1 MRTVTLEFLRHGPP
15 HGFLLSPLARYMALC
30 GSHQPADVTVP
41 FEHSE
46 LLTRLRA
53 LLYKDSQVTRELQ
66 LGETAHAMSRVLAE
80 VPGLVA
86 ELANPGLNAY
96 PEPTHL
102 RIIFNA
108 NELALLPFE
117 LATSAS
123 AFPGA
128 GQSLALQPQVPM
140 CITRE
145 VRQSSSGTIEWPR
158 KPRILFAASSAGGE
172 VPVQEHLLALRGV
185 IEPWMYHYE
194 EQNEEEWQKRI
205 SEHLTFL
212 PNASVD
218 DLLAACASGTYTH
231 VHFLAHGVPMD
242 RDDGRRYG
250 LALHGSSDPTEMD
263 RVDGTRL
270 ATLLR
275 PQLKKRIENLG
286 RPTVVTIAACDSG
299 NVGSVIGAGASIA
312 HALHETGIPLVVA
325 SQFPLSFAGSI
336 VMTQVLYAGLLA
348 GADPRLLLIDVRRQ
362 LKVRV
367 RDTHD
372 WASVVA
378 YASFPVDLDRQL
390 PFVRLARAEFSVEA
404 ALNHADRATQASS
417 ELLSKTGSRR
427 ARPGQEDQAKLLEA
441 AKPRLAEAL
450 DRMRAV
456 LNGRVDDKSLVYGRL
471 ASAEKRKAEIFWR
484 ASQQDSNRDVTL
496 GALEQSR
503 RWYKKAFEADR
514 SQSWALVQTMALSV
528 ALDGAAAID
537 REEFDLARLLARQD
551 TNADTR
557 NRRAWAY
564 GMLLELALLEQ
575 FFAAAAQPAP
585 PAVANVEWQQW
596 IAALLREAGEDAWE
610 IHSTRRQLGR
620 WVEFFP
626 LVRVEM
632 SIRRYEAI
640 EIPEANAWLAV
651 GQLATPM
658 FNKVPEPTEAS

>member
-86 ELANPGLNAY
+86 ELADPGLNAH

-145 VRQSSSGTIEWPR
+145 VRQSSSGSIEWPR

-172 VPVQEHLLALRGV
+172 VPVQEHLLALRAV
-185 IEPWMYHYE
+185 IEPWMYHYD
-194 EQNEEEWQKRI
+194 EQNEDEWQKRI

-212 PNASVD
+212 PHASVD
-218 DLLAACASGTYTH
+218 DLLAACSSGTYTH
-231 VHFLAHGVPMD
+231 IHLLAHGVPMD

-250 LALHGSSDPTEMD
+250 LALHNAGDPTEID

-275 PQLKKRIENLG
+275 PQLKTRIENLA

-336 VMTQVLYAGLLA
+336 VMTQVLYSGLLA

-390 PFVRLARAEFSVEA
+390 PLVRLSRAEFSVEA

-417 ELLSKTGSRR
+417 DLLSSKTGSRR
-427 ARPGQEDQAKLLEA
+427 TRPGQQDQTKLLEA
-441 AKPRLAEAL
+441 AKPRLAEAM

-456 LNGRVDDKSLVYGRL
+456 LDTRVDDKSLIYGRL

-484 ASQQDSNRDVTL
+484 AAQQDSNRDVTL

-503 RWYKKAFEADR
+503 RWYRKAFEADR
-514 SQSWALVQTMALSV
+514 SQSWALVQAMALSV
-528 ALDGAAAID
+528 TLDGRAALNRD
-537 REEFDLARLLARQD
+537 EFDLARLLARQD
-551 TNADTR
+551 TEANAR
-557 NRRAWAY
+557 NRRAWAD
-564 GMLLELALLEQ
+564 GMLLELLLLEH
-575 FFAAAAQPAP
+575 FFPAVMPP
-585 PAVANVEWQQW
+585 PAAPLPNVSREWPRW
-596 IAALLREAGEDAWE
+596 IAALLRDAGEDAWE
-610 IHSTRRQLGR
+610 VHSTRRQLGR

-626 LVRVEM
+626 VVRAEMAARKSEPVEEEW
-632 SIRRYEAI
+632 EAVKSLATQMFDK
-640 EIPEANAWLAV
+640 IPEPR
-651 GQLATPM
+651 Q
-658 FNKVPEPTEAS
+658 AS